1 MTWITWISKLSK
13 TKKRWENHRKYLP
26 NRWNGARKT
35 NNHVVLGDL
44 LEDGLL
50 LSDVSAMSQRCLSD
64 VSRRLPAGEVF
75 ARCLWRAGTG
85 SKPQMKLNWIHRVFI
100 MISSRWTFHHF
111 HLIRISWWIL
121 DESHDSSWLLRFFL
135 IRTTISVWKKRG
147 ESAGYINQLR
157 LLYQGVRW
165 VWPFRSE
172 VKQGFEPSFT
182 SFLRHAR
189 RILKLKDM
197 KGVNH
202 CKLLEE

>member
-1 MTWITWISKLSK
+1 MTWISKLSK
-13 TKKRWENHRKYLP
+13 TKKRWENHRKSIIGEIW
-26 NRWNGARKT
+26 WNGARKT
-35 NNHVVLGDL
+35 NNHAVLGDL

-50 LSDVSAMSQRCLSD
+50 LSDVSAMSQRCLPSPPCRRGVCKMPLEGRDGFQTSD
-64 VSRRLPAGEVF
+64 DWS
-75 ARCLWRAGTG
+75 
-85 SKPQMKLNWIHRVFI
+85 WIHRVFI

-121 DESHDSSWLLRFFL
+121 DESHDSSWLLLFFWFEL
-135 IRTTISVWKKRG
+135 QSACEKTG
-147 ESAGYINQLR
+147 ESAGSINQLR

-189 RILKLKDM
+189 RILKLKDI
-197 KGVNH
+197 KGVNQGVNH

>member
-35 NNHVVLGDL
+35 NNHAVLGDL

-50 LSDVSAMSQRCLSD
+50 LSDVSAMSQRCLPSSPCRRGVCKMPLEGRDGFQTSD
-64 VSRRLPAGEVF
+64 EAE
-75 ARCLWRAGTG
+75 
-85 SKPQMKLNWIHRVFI
+85 LNPPC
-100 MISSRWTFHHF
+100 FHHDF
-111 HLIRISWWIL
+111 ITMNFSSFSSHQDFLMDSWWIAWFEL
-121 DESHDSSWLLRFFL
+121 IATFFL